1 MTSIR
6 RTNGLSR
13 YLVGM
18 DVGLIAGIV
27 MLIVWAVGSFALDAP
42 GWIHILL
49 SGGMF
54 LVIWRIAALT
64 VRSRSTRVERDAG
77 TVRDRR

>member
-27 MLIVWAVGSFALDAP
+27 MLTVWAVGAFALDAP
-42 GWIHILL
+42 GWIHVLL

-54 LVIWRIAALT
+54 LIIWRIAALT
-64 VRSRSTRVERDAG
+64 VRSRSKRAEPGAG
-77 TVRDRR
+77 R